1 LIAGGRVSM
10 NNRFDVI
17 IIGAGPAGLACAQA
31 LAGSSLSVLVVEKN
45 EVIGPKICAG
55 ALTRAA
61 VDFGVPEDKAR
72 TFHSQMVHID
82 ERTPLQIVLTR
93 PLKMVDRSAL
103 ARHRLRNIEQA
114 SNIEWVTG
122 TRVTGVAGDIIATDR
137 GEFSFRHL
145 VAADG
150 SQSMVRKHLGLPSKF
165 GIGLY
170 YEVPQISDEVHFH
183 FKTGIIRSGYFWVF
197 PHLKH
202 TNIGVCF
209 NPDTFTA
216 GLAKIALQQFLR
228 ESGFQRGGAR
238 LKGGL
243 INHRYCGFHF
253 GNIFLAGDAAGLA
266 SRPSGEG
273 IPFALVSGREIGRK
287 ILDGT
292 HDMKEFRGLLSL
304 KRRQE
309 TYSQLFESVPP
320 LQKIFLA
327 SYFRMMRYPWVQAY
341 MGY

>member
-1 LIAGGRVSM
+1 M
-10 NNRFDVI
+10 NNRYDVI
-17 IIGAGPAGLACAQA
+17 IIGAGPAGIACAQT
-31 LAGSSLSVLVVEKN
+31 LAGSSLRVLIIEKDAAP
-45 EVIGPKICAG
+45 GSKICAG
-55 ALTRAA
+55 GLSRIA
-61 VDFGVPEDKAR
+61 VDFGVPEDQAR
-72 TFHSQMVHID
+72 TFHSQTVHID
-82 ERTPLQIVLTR
+82 KQPPVQIALTH

-103 ARHRLRNIEQA
+103 ALHHLQNIEKA
-114 SNIEWVTG
+114 PNIEWLRG
-122 TRVTGVAGDIIATDR
+122 ARVTGVAGDSVATGR
-137 GEFSFRHL
+137 GEFKFRNL

-150 SQSMVRKHLGLPSKF
+150 SLSMVRKHLNLPSKF

-170 YEVPQISDEVHFH
+170 YEVPRTSGEVHFH

-202 TNIGVCF
+202 TNIGVCY

-216 GLAKIALQQFLR
+216 GLAKITLQQFIR
-228 ESGFQRGGAR
+228 ERGFHRGAAR

-243 INHRYCGFHF
+243 INHLYRGFRF
-253 GNIFLAGDAAGLA
+253 GTIFLAGDAAGLA

-287 ILDGT
+287 ILDST
-292 HDMKEFRGLLSL
+292 YDMKEFRGLLSL
-304 KRRQE
+304 KHRQE
-309 TYSQLFESVPP
+309 AFSRLFESMPR

-327 SYFRMMRYPWVQAY
+327 SYFRMMRYGWMQAY

>member
-1 LIAGGRVSM
+1 MA
-10 NNRFDVI
+10 NRFDVV
-17 IIGAGPAGLACAQA
+17 IIGAGPAGIACAQA
-31 LAGSSLSVLVVEKN
+31 LAGSSLRVLLIEKTEN
-45 EVIGPKICAG
+45 LGTKICAG
-55 ALTRAA
+55 GLSRVS
-61 VDFGVPEDKAR
+61 VDFGVPEDEAR

-82 ERTPLQIVLTR
+82 KQPPVEITLTH

-103 ARHRLRNIEQA
+103 ARYQLRDIEKA
-114 SNIEWVTG
+114 SNIEWARG
-122 TRVTGVAGDIIATDR
+122 TRVTGVAGDFIATDR
-137 GEFSFRHL
+137 GEFTFRQL

-150 SQSMVRKHLGLPSKF
+150 SLSMVRKHLGLPSKF

-170 YEVPQISDEVHFH
+170 YEVPQISNEVHFH

-216 GLAKIALQQFLR
+216 GLAKITLQQFLR
-228 ESGFQRGGAR
+228 ERGFQRGGAR

-243 INHRYCGFHF
+243 INHHYCGFHF
-253 GNIFLAGDAAGLA
+253 GNIYLAGDAAGLA

-287 ILDGT
+287 ILDKT
-292 HDMKEFRGLLSL
+292 YVMKEFDGLLSL

-309 TYSQLFESVPP
+309 TFSRLFESMPG
-320 LQKIFLA
+320 LQNLFLA
-327 SYFRMMRYPWVQAY
+327 SYFRMMRFPWVQRY

>member
-1 LIAGGRVSM
+1 M

-45 EVIGPKICAG
+45 EIVGPKICAG
-55 ALTRAA
+55 GLTHMAIE
-61 VDFGVPEDKAR
+61 FGVPEDQAR

-82 ERTPLQIVLTR
+82 ERPPLEIVLTH

-103 ARHRLRNIEQA
+103 ARLHLRNIEQA
-114 SNIEWVTG
+114 SNIERVMG
-122 TRVTGVAGDIIATDR
+122 TRVTGVAGASITTDR

-150 SQSMVRKHLGLPSKF
+150 SQSMVRKHLGLPSKS

-170 YEVPQISDEVHFH
+170 YEVPQISDEVQFQ
-183 FKTGIIRSGYFWVF
+183 FKTGIIRSGYFWIF

-216 GLAKIALQQFLR
+216 GLAKIALQQYIGER
-228 ESGFQRGGAR
+228 GFERGGAH

-243 INHRYCGFHF
+243 INHFYCGFRF

-287 ILDGT
+287 ILDGAY
-292 HDMKEFRGLLSL
+292 DMKEFRALLSL

-309 TYSQLFESVPP
+309 AYSRLFEGVPR
-320 LQKIFLA
+320 LQKMFLA
-327 SYFRMMRYPWVQAY
+327 SYFRMMKYPVGA
-341 MGY
+341 GIHGLLTTAICR

>member
-1 LIAGGRVSM
+1 LIAGGWVPM
-10 NNRFDVI
+10 NNRYDVI

-45 EVIGPKICAG
+45 EIIGPKICAG
-55 ALTRAA
+55 ALTRTA
-61 VDFGVPEDKAR
+61 VDFGVPEDQAR
-72 TFHSQMVHID
+72 TFHSQRVHVD
-82 ERTPLQIVLTR
+82 KQPSVQIILSH

-103 ARHRLRNIEQA
+103 ARYQLRNIEEA
-114 SNIEWVTG
+114 SKISWVRG
-122 TRVTGVAGDIIATDR
+122 TRVKGVAGDSIATDR
-137 GEFSFRHL
+137 GEFTFRHL

-170 YEVPQISDEVHFH
+170 YEVHQLSDEVHFH

-216 GLAKIALQQFLR
+216 GLAKITLQQFIHER
-228 ESGFQRGGAR
+228 GFERGGAR

-243 INHRYCGFHF
+243 INHLYCGFRF

-273 IPFALVSGREIGRK
+273 IAFAMVSGREIGRK
-287 ILDGT
+287 ILDSAY
-292 HDMKEFRGLLSL
+292 DMKEFRGLLCL

-309 TYSQLFESVPP
+309 TYSRLFESLPR

-327 SYFRMMRYPWVQAY
+327 SYFRMMRYAWMQAY

>member
-1 LIAGGRVSM
+1 MSK
-10 NNRFDVI
+10 RFDVI

-31 LAGSSLSVLVVEKN
+31 LAGSSLRVLLVEKN
-45 EVIGPKICAG
+45 EAVGPKICAG

-61 VDFGVPEDKAR
+61 VDFGIPEDQAR
-72 TFHSQMVHID
+72 TFHSQMVHVN

-103 ARHRLRNIEQA
+103 ARHHMRNIEQA
-114 SNIEWVTG
+114 SNIERVTG
-122 TRVTGVAGDIIATDR
+122 TRVTGVASGSIATDR
-137 GEFSFRHL
+137 GDFTYRHL

-183 FKTGIIRSGYFWVF
+183 FRTDIIRSGYFWIF
-197 PHLKH
+197 PHVKH
-202 TNIGVCF
+202 TNIGVCY
-209 NPDTFTA
+209 NPDIFTA
-216 GLAKIALQQFLR
+216 GLAKIALQQYIR
-228 ESGFQRGGAR
+228 ERGFERGGAR

-243 INHRYCGFHF
+243 INHLYCGFRF

-287 ILDGT
+287 ILDKSY
-292 HDMKEFRGLLSL
+292 DMREFRGLLSL

-309 TYSQLFESVPP
+309 IYSRLFESMPR
-320 LQKIFLA
+320 LQKLFLA
-327 SYFRMMRYPWVQAY
+327 SYFRMMRYSWMQAY

>member
-1 LIAGGRVSM
+1 MA
-10 NNRFDVI
+10 NRFDVV
-17 IIGAGPAGLACAQA
+17 IIGAGPAGIACAQA
-31 LAGSSLSVLVVEKN
+31 LAGSSLQVLIIEKDAAP
-45 EVIGPKICAG
+45 GTKICAG
-55 ALTRAA
+55 GLSRIA
-61 VDFGVPEDKAR
+61 VDFGVPEDQAR
-72 TFHSQMVHID
+72 TFHSQTVHID
-82 ERTPLQIVLTR
+82 KQPPVQIVLTH
-93 PLKMVDRSAL
+93 PLKVVDRSAL
-103 ARHRLRNIEQA
+103 ARHHLQNIEKA
-114 SNIEWVTG
+114 PNIEWLRG
-122 TRVTGVAGDIIATDR
+122 TRVTRVDGDSVATDR
-137 GEFSFRHL
+137 GEFKFLHL

-150 SQSMVRKHLGLPSKF
+150 SLSMVRKRLGLPSKF

-170 YEVPQISDEVHFH
+170 CEVPQTSGEVHFH

-216 GLAKIALQQFLR
+216 GLAKITLQQFIR
-228 ESGFQRGGAR
+228 ERGFHRGAAR
-238 LKGGL
+238 LRGGL
-243 INHRYCGFHF
+243 INHLYCGFRF

-287 ILDGT
+287 ILDSD

-309 TYSQLFESVPP
+309 VYSRLFESMPR
-320 LQKIFLA
+320 LQKVFLA
-327 SYFRMMRYPWVQAY
+327 SYFRMMKRPWVQTY

>member
-1 LIAGGRVSM
+1 M

-31 LAGSSLSVLVVEKN
+31 LSGSRLRVLLVEKN

-55 ALTRAA
+55 ALTRTAI
-61 VDFGVPEDKAR
+61 DFGVPEDQTR

-82 ERTPLQIVLTR
+82 ERTPLEIVLTQ

-103 ARHRLRNIEQA
+103 ARHHLRNIEKA
-114 SNIEWVTG
+114 SNIERVTE
-122 TRVTGVAGDIIATDR
+122 TRVTGVAGGSIATDR
-137 GEFSFRHL
+137 GEFTFRHL

-170 YEVPQISDEVHFH
+170 YEVPRIFDEVHFQ
-183 FKTGIIRSGYFWVF
+183 FKTGIIRSGYFWIF

-216 GLAKIALQQFLR
+216 GLAKIALQQYIR
-228 ESGFQRGGAR
+228 ERGFERGDAR

-243 INHRYCGFHF
+243 INHLYCGFRF

-287 ILDGT
+287 ILDNT
-292 HDMKEFRGLLSL
+292 YDMKEFHGLLSL

-309 TYSQLFESVPP
+309 AYSRLFEGVPR

-327 SYFRMMRYPWVQAY
+327 SYFRMMRYAWVQAY

>member
-1 LIAGGRVSM
+1 M
-10 NNRFDVI
+10 KNRFDVI
-17 IIGAGPAGLACAQA
+17 IIGAGPAGIACAQA
-31 LAGSSLSVLVVEKN
+31 LAGSSLRVLLIEKT
-45 EVIGPKICAG
+45 EPLGTKICAG
-55 ALTRAA
+55 GLSRVS
-61 VDFGVPEDKAR
+61 VDFGVPEDEAR

-82 ERTPLQIVLTR
+82 KQPPVQITLAH

-103 ARHRLRNIEQA
+103 ARYQLRNIEKA
-114 SNIEWVTG
+114 SNIEWAKG
-122 TRVTGVAGDIIATDR
+122 ARVTGLTGDSIATDR
-137 GEFSFRHL
+137 GEFAFRQL

-150 SQSMVRKHLGLPSKF
+150 SLSIVRKHLGLPSTF

-170 YEVPQISDEVHFH
+170 YEVPQISNEVHFH
-183 FKTGIIRSGYFWVF
+183 FKTAIIRSGYLWVF

-216 GLAKIALQQFLR
+216 GLAKIALQQFIR
-228 ESGFQRGGAR
+228 ERGFQRGGAR

-243 INHRYCGFHF
+243 INHLYCGFRF
-253 GNIFLAGDAAGLA
+253 GNIYLAGDAAGLA

-287 ILDGT
+287 ILDSAY
-292 HDMKEFRGLLSL
+292 DMKEFDGLLSL

-309 TYSQLFESVPP
+309 TFSRLFESVPR
-320 LQKIFLA
+320 LQKLFLG
-327 SYFRMMRYPWVQAY
+327 SYFRMMKWPRVQAY

>member
-1 LIAGGRVSM
+1 MS
-10 NNRFDVI
+10 NRFDVI
-17 IIGAGPAGLACAQA
+17 IIGAGPAGIACAQA
-31 LAGSSLSVLVVEKN
+31 LAGSSLRVLLIEKS
-45 EVIGPKICAG
+45 ETFGAKICAG
-55 ALTRAA
+55 GLSRVS
-61 VDFGVPEDKAR
+61 VDFGVPEDEAR

-82 ERTPLQIVLTR
+82 KRPPVQIILTH

-103 ARHRLRNIEQA
+103 SRHHLRDVEKA
-114 SNIEWVTG
+114 SNIEWVSG
-122 TRVTGVAGDIIATDR
+122 ARVTGVAEGSITTDG
-137 GEFSFRHL
+137 GEFEFRQL

-150 SQSMVRKHLGLPSKF
+150 SLSMVRKHLGLPSKF

-170 YEVPQISDEVHFH
+170 YEVPQISSEVHFH

-197 PHLKH
+197 PHIKH
-202 TNIGVCF
+202 TNIGVCY

-216 GLAKIALQQFLR
+216 GLAKIALQQFIR
-228 ESGFQRGGAR
+228 ERGFQQGEAR
-238 LKGGL
+238 LKGGV
-243 INHRYCGFHF
+243 INHLYCGFRF

-287 ILDGT
+287 ILDNAYE
-292 HDMKEFRGLLSL
+292 MKEFRGLLSL

-309 TYSQLFESVPP
+309 TYSRLFESLPR
-320 LQKIFLA
+320 LQKLFLA
-327 SYFRMMRYPWVQAY
+327 SYFRMMRFPWVQAY

>member
-1 LIAGGRVSM
+1 MSK
-10 NNRFDVI
+10 RFDVI

-31 LAGSSLSVLVVEKN
+31 LAGSSRSVLVVEKN
-45 EVIGPKICAG
+45 GALGTKICAG
-55 ALTRAA
+55 GLSRIA
-61 VDFGVPEDKAR
+61 VDFGVPEDQTR

-82 ERTPLQIVLTR
+82 ERPPVHIVLTH
-93 PLKMVDRSAL
+93 PLKMVDRPAL
-103 ARHRLRNIEQA
+103 ARYQLRDIDMAPNVT
-114 SNIEWVTG
+114 WVRG
-122 TRVTGVAGDIIATDR
+122 IRVTGVTGEAIATDR
-137 GEFSFRHL
+137 GEFTFQHL

-165 GIGLY
+165 GVGMY
-170 YEVPQISDEVHFH
+170 YEVPETTGEVHFQ

-216 GLAKIALQQFLR
+216 GLAKIALQQFVR
-228 ESGFQRGGAR
+228 ERGFQRSGAR

-243 INHRYCGFHF
+243 INHLYCGFRF

-287 ILDGT
+287 ILDGAY
-292 HDMKEFRGLLSL
+292 DMKEFRGILSL

-309 TYSQLFESVPP
+309 TYSRLFESMPR
-320 LQKIFLA
+320 LQKLFLA
-327 SYFRMMRYPWVQAY
+327 GYFRTMRWPWVQAY

>member
-1 LIAGGRVSM
+1 VSK
-10 NNRFDVI
+10 RFDVI

-31 LAGSSLSVLVVEKN
+31 LAGSSLSVLLVEKN
-45 EVIGPKICAG
+45 EAIGPKICAG

-61 VDFGVPEDKAR
+61 VDFGIPEDQAR
-72 TFHSQMVHID
+72 TFRSQMVHID

-93 PLKMVDRSAL
+93 PLKMVDRTAL
-103 ARHRLRNIEQA
+103 ARHHMRNIGQA
-114 SNIEWVTG
+114 SNIEWITG
-122 TRVTGVAGDIIATDR
+122 TRVTGVAGGSIATDR
-137 GEFSFRHL
+137 REFNFRHL

-150 SQSMVRKHLGLPSKF
+150 SQSRIRKNLGLPSKF

-183 FKTGIIRSGYFWVF
+183 FKTDIIRSGYFWIF

-209 NPDTFTA
+209 NPDILTA
-216 GLAKIALQQFLR
+216 GLAKIALQQYIR
-228 ESGFQRGGAR
+228 ERGFDRGGAR

-243 INHRYCGFHF
+243 INHLYCGFRF
-253 GNIFLAGDAAGLA
+253 GNTFLAGDAAGLA

-287 ILDGT
+287 ILDNT
-292 HDMKEFRGLLSL
+292 YDMKEFRGLLSL

-309 TYSQLFESVPP
+309 KYSRVFESLPR

-327 SYFRMMRYPWVQAY
+327 SYFRMMRFPRMQEY

>member
-1 LIAGGRVSM
+1 M

-17 IIGAGPAGLACAQA
+17 IIGAGPAGIACAQA
-31 LAGSSLSVLVVEKN
+31 LAGSSLRVLLIEKN
-45 EVIGPKICAG
+45 EPPGAKICAG
-55 ALTRAA
+55 GLSRIA
-61 VDFGVPEDKAR
+61 VDFGVPEDEAR
-72 TFHSQMVHID
+72 TFHAQMVHID
-82 ERTPLQIVLTR
+82 KQPPIQIALTH

-103 ARHRLRNIEQA
+103 ARHHLRNIENA
-114 SNIEWVTG
+114 SNIEWARG
-122 TRVTGVAGDIIATDR
+122 DRVTGVAEGAITTDR
-137 GEFSFRHL
+137 GVFKFRHL

-150 SQSMVRKHLGLPSKF
+150 SLSMVRKHLGLPSKF
-165 GIGLY
+165 GAGLY
-170 YEVPQISDEVHFH
+170 YEVPQTSNEVHFH
-183 FKTGIIRSGYFWVF
+183 FKTGIIHSGYFWVF

-216 GLAKIALQQFLR
+216 GLAKLALQQFLR

-243 INHRYCGFHF
+243 INHLYSGFHF
-253 GNIFLAGDAAGLA
+253 GNVFLAGDAAGLA

-273 IPFALVSGREIGRK
+273 IPFALVSGREIGRRL
-287 ILDGT
+287 LDKAY
-292 HDMKEFRGLLSL
+292 DMREFRGRLSL

-309 TYSQLFESVPP
+309 TYSRLFESMPR

-327 SYFRMMRYPWVQAY
+327 SYFGMMRYAWMQAY